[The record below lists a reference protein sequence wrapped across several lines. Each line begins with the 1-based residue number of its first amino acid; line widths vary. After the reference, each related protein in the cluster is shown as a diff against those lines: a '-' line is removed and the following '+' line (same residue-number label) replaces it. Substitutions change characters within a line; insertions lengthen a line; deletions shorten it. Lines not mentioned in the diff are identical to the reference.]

1 MSELFVSWSDYH
13 RSIESLIAQIHRSGW
28 AFDHVV
34 CIARGGARVGD
45 VIARAFRK
53 PLSIVY
59 AQYGETRDGPPR
71 VSAHMASMEDTLVGT
86 VLLVDDVAISG
97 ATLATVKK
105 TLMTRNP
112 TITEIRTAVVWQQG
126 TCAEAPDYR
135 AAYLAHNPR
144 IHPPYE
150 GYDLSSVDALVANQ
164 RD

>member
-28 AFDHVV
+28 QFDHVV

-53 PLSIVY
+53 PLAIVY
-59 AQYGETRDGPPR
+59 AQYSEARDSPPR
-71 VSAHMASMEDTLVGT
+71 VSAHMAAMEDTLAGA

-97 ATLATVKK
+97 ATLATVKAA
-105 TLMTRNP
+105 LCARHSQLS
-112 TITEIRTAVVWQQG
+112 EIRTAVVWQKGSCDLQ
-126 TCAEAPDYR
+126 PDYR
-135 AAYLAHNPR
+135 AVFLAHNPR

-150 GYDLSSVDALVANQ
+150 PYDLSSVEALAANR